1 MKFLKNQKFFSIMR
15 LILVKQRGELSRMQ
29 FTIESGKFLNLK
41 YAKKTEKIPEKLLNI
56 RKISFKEKNERM

>member
-1 MKFLKNQKFFSIMR
+1 MR